1 MTICFGPT
9 AYDLHV
15 LDYNLRQSRHLDSA
29 TDTLRGG
36 IFEFKRKKLSGS

>member
-1 MTICFGPT
+1 MAICFGPT
-9 AYDLHV
+9 TYASHAS
-15 LDYNLRQSRHLDSA
+15 DYNLKQLRHLDSV